1 MQLRKATMSNDTT
14 TRVIQRMPTANG
26 RGQASKLWH
35 DESVLR
41 KLYERDGRTQKQIAV
56 ELGCSLLTIN
66 KAFKKFGIAAKR
78 GRRPKKKTTAR
89 MAAAPPHARVASSG
103 MTPADVRAKFI
114 ELTELMEKLGP
125 HARTGVKRDLH
136 DLVDRL

>member
-1 MQLRKATMSNDTT
+1 
-14 TRVIQRMPTANG
+14 
-26 RGQASKLWH
+26 
-35 DESVLR
+35 
-41 KLYERDGRTQKQIAV
+41 
-56 ELGCSLLTIN
+56 
-66 KAFKKFGIAAKR
+66 
-78 GRRPKKKTTAR
+78 
-89 MAAAPPHARVASSG
+89 